1 VAGGVIGSKVI
12 GDEAVCRVRVRV
24 KDSGQTELTP
34 RSRRMNG
41 TAWIG
46 VQVRALGSGSGSGS
60 GLGSDSG
67 SGSGSGSG

>member
-1 VAGGVIGSKVI
+1 MIGSKVI
-12 GDEAVCRVRVRV
+12 GDEAVWFRVRVRV